1 MGSIQNLVYGSS
13 GLIGS
18 SFLKINKNKKKFIFF
33 SKKKRKFFK
42 YQNLDNKINFKGNK
56 NKKNIFFFASP
67 SFIKKNYKKKILIKE
82 YLWIKKIISIFK
94 IYKLIYI
101 SSPSIFYKN
110 SLIGDIKKKCE
121 NYIIKNKKK
130 FSFFQIWRPYNLV
143 GASRKLS
150 DHFHNEA
157 LKIMFL
163 KKKKFHTF
171 YGSKDDKRGYSRV
184 DDFVKIL
191 NKYSK
196 LNKSFIKNYGN
207 RSTITTSEIIDIYN
221 KKYIKKFNFKFKA
234 KFSSKKANMSRIK
247 LNKNSVYS
255 SISSKKIIKNYLD
268 NFLNEKKMQYM

>member
-1 MGSIQNLVYGSS
+1 MGEIQNLVYGSS

-18 SFLKINKNKKKFIFF
+18 SFKKKNKNKKNFVFF
-33 SKKKRKFFK
+33 SKKKSKFFK
-42 YQNLDNKINFKGNK
+42 CQNLDNKINFVVNK

-82 YLWIKKIISIFK
+82 YLWIKKIIRFFK
-94 IYKLIYI
+94 INKLIYI

-143 GASRKLS
+143 GISRKLS
-150 DHFHNEA
+150 DHFHNET

-163 KKKKFHTF
+163 KKRKFHTF
-171 YGSKDDKRGYSRV
+171 YGSKNDKRGYSKV

-191 NKYSK
+191 DKYSK

-207 RSTITTSEIIDIYN
+207 RNTITTSEIVDIYN
-221 KKYIKKFNFKFKA
+221 KKYIEKFNFKFKA
-234 KFSSKKANMSRIK
+234 EFSSKKINTSRIR

-255 SISSKKIIKNYLD
+255 STNSKKIIKNHLD
-268 NFLNEKKMQYM
+268 NFLNEKKM